1 MKQERVT
8 EAEILAALR
17 AQGIVDVDE
26 VEAVV
31 LETDSTFSVV
41 KSSASVSDSALANV
55 VDHTSEESDEPKPE
69 HRPQH

>member
-1 MKQERVT
+1 MKHERVT
-8 EAEILAALR
+8 EAEIFAALR

-55 VDHTSEESDEPKPE
+55 ADRTSEESDEPKPE
-69 HRPQH
+69 RRPQR